1 MIESNILG
9 AAVGIQNQG
18 VIDKTEGTSLPS
30 TGNAVIV
37 GKFKR
42 GRMDKAFVVTKDNY
56 KALLGHDPSNASYQ
70 AVEDV
75 FNRGVSQ
82 VSVRRVGTPGKAGGA
97 SGSDGGSNTPEM
109 SFLKLISEII
119 EVTSDFNAGI
129 VYKLNNQPIRASI
142 RESAENVYA
151 SSAVTS
157 TTMTGNGD
165 DLTFLF
171 LAYETDLFGNGTPT
185 PPVPLPLDSNFAYIF
200 GINDKIFTDFSVAAG
215 QLLLDGFTDNKG
227 EFVITLYP
235 ASKLPSANIDQDL
248 FDYIVDPAKYTQA
261 DLQYFAEQGVTPA
274 IKNPDG
280 SYTINSQLM
289 LPQEY

>member
-82 VSVRRVGTPGKAGGA
+82 VNIRRVG
-97 SGSDGGSNTPEM
+97 S
-109 SFLKLISEII
+109 
-119 EVTSDFNAGI
+119 
-129 VYKLNNQPIRASI
+129 
-142 RESAENVYA
+142 
-151 SSAVTS
+151 S
-157 TTMTGNGD
+157 TTTNVNNGESSRVSYIN
-165 DLTFLF
+165 LRL
-171 LAYETDLFGNGTPT
+171 
-185 PPVPLPLDSNFAYIF
+185 PLPNGALDI
-200 GINDKIFTDFSVAAG
+200 
-215 QLLLDGFTDNKG
+215 LPEDG
-227 EFVITLYP
+227 V
-235 ASKLPSANIDQDL
+235 
-248 FDYIVDPAKYTQA
+248 
-261 DLQYFAEQGVTPA
+261 
-274 IKNPDG
+274 
-280 SYTINSQLM
+280 
-289 LPQEY
+289 